1 MERVHRMR
9 RADETFEASS
19 WDAWTRTPLVQ
30 PPNGPRF
37 ELFVDFKRKDQA
49 VSFKGCK
56 YPVESGKILRSNVFC
71 SFYWPLSD
79 RFATRNSDDGNK
91 KKRARPT
98 KRLGEAKKQLKKKP
112 KKNRQRAVIHANVA
126 KWRRRSTPI
135 EEDGRRRD
143 VQFGAAEV
151 GVYFWRR
158 VVYLRRNFDIPSGFC
173 SPSFNRMFFF
183 CWFDEFFT
191 WSQNA
196 KIERRISPFLF

>member
-1 MERVHRMR
+1 MGRVDSNAIGWRLVRRVHGTGRRGIAVIGRHRMERVHRMR

-98 KRLGEAKKQLKKKP
+98 KRLGEAKKTIEKKP
-112 KKNRQRAVIHANVA
+112 KKIDNV
-126 KWRRRSTPI
+126 R
-135 EEDGRRRD
+135 
-143 VQFGAAEV
+143 
-151 GVYFWRR
+151 
-158 VVYLRRNFDIPSGFC
+158 
-173 SPSFNRMFFF
+173 
-183 CWFDEFFT
+183 
-191 WSQNA
+191 
-196 KIERRISPFLF
+196 